1 MADYIKVKSTEI
13 SFTAANTVSTAN
25 VVRVYAPSA
34 SVLTFAN
41 TGGTI
46 GTYSMGAGTEQFF
59 VKERTDTIAA
69 TVAVYCVAVA
79 YK

>member
-13 SFTAANTVSTAN
+13 SFTAANNVNSAN

-34 SVLTFAN
+34 TVLTFAN

-46 GTYSMGAGTEQFF
+46 GTYTMGANTEQFF
-59 VKERTDTIAA
+59 IKERTDTIAA
-69 TVAVYCVAVA
+69 TVAVNCVAIS

>member
-1 MADYIKVKSTEI
+1 MADDSEGKSTEI
-13 SFTAANTVSTAN
+13 SFTTANTVSNAN

-46 GTYSMGAGTEQFF
+46 GTYTMGAGTEQFF

-69 TVAVYCVAVA
+69 TVAVNAVAVS